1 MNCRPLCSIVHG
13 VSQARTM
20 EWVAISFSRG
30 SFWPRDWT
38 HISRIDRFF
47 TTEPPGKPFFQVY
60 CSVAKS
66 CLTLCDPVDCS
77 CQASLSFTIFLSLL
91 KLISV
96 ELIMPSNLLIL
107 CHPFLLLPSIFSSIR
122 VFFQWVHSSH
132 QVAKI
137 LKLSFIISHFNEYSG
152 LTSFRID
159 CFDLL
164 AVQETLKSLLQQH
177 NLNASVLLYG
187 STLTPYMTTEKP

>member
-1 MNCRPLCSIVHG
+1 MNCRPPGSIVHG

-20 EWVAISFSRG
+20 VWVAISFSRG

-38 HISRIDRFF
+38 HISLIDRFF

-91 KLISV
+91 KLISI

-122 VFFQWVHSSH
+122 VFSNESIPLIRWPKYWSLASSSVISMNI
-132 QVAKI
+132 QVW
-137 LKLSFIISHFNEYSG
+137 LPLG
-152 LTSFRID
+152 LTALI
-159 CFDLL
+159 
-164 AVQETLKSLLQQH
+164 SLLSKR
-177 NLNASVLLYG
+177 LSRVFSSTVVWASFFQCSDFFMVKF
-187 STLTPYMTTEKP
+187 SSS